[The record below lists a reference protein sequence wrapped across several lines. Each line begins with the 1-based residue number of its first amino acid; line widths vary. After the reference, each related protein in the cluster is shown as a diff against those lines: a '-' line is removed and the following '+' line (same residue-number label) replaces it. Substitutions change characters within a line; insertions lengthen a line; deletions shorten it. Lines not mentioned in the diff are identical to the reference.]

1 MLIAARD
8 GLRSGATITR
18 RELSFMAIKEDAYIV
33 LQKGR
38 IEKGAGESWLEMLK
52 RWLVECPRCTQF
64 WLVVGARQN
73 DQYICKDCGHSFAI
87 ES

>member
-1 MLIAARD
+1 
-8 GLRSGATITR
+8 
-18 RELSFMAIKEDAYIV
+18 MAIKEDAYIV

-52 RWLVECPRCTQF
+52 RWLVECPRCTQL